1 MKKLLSLVTIVL
13 LMSCE
18 SKEEVEKQIASL
30 KVEVVDL
37 KNNDAIINYTTA
49 LSNLNKQELNL
60 ETLSKQLEQSTE
72 DLQTISRDSL
82 LGALSSINEAAQ
94 RIENLKPAYEDIMNE
109 IKVKEEKIK
118 ALGKLF
124 E

>member
-18 SKEEVEKQIASL
+18 SKEAVAKQIASL

-37 KNNDAIINYTTA
+37 KNNDAVINYTTA
-49 LSNLNKQELNL
+49 VSNLNKQELNL

-82 LGALSSINEAAQ
+82 LKALSSINEAAQ
-94 RIENLKPAYEDIMNE
+94 RIENLKPAYDDVMNA

-118 ALGKLF
+118 ALGK
-124 E
+124 